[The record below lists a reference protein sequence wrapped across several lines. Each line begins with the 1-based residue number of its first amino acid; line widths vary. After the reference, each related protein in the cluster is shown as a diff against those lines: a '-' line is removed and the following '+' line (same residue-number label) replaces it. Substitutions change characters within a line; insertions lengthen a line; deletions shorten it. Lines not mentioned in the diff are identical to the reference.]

1 MTSVPW
7 LALSS
12 RARLTV
18 LLTTP
23 VRLRSRSR
31 PSSPTRGT
39 PDSLVENTREVASQ
53 NAAVE
58 TRDLPPVSPSG
69 PVVKRLGE
77 DGRDR
82 FGLAGWSQP
91 SAAGLLEHVGSRGIG
106 RRNGQHRA
114 AHGEVLEQLAWY
126 GGLGAGR
133 RVGDKQQRIGRAHA
147 LDGRGMVDL
156 TMEFDL
162 RGGCALA

>member
-1 MTSVPW
+1 MRSTPW

-39 PDSLVENTREVASQ
+39 LDSLVENTREVASQ

-58 TRDLPPVSPSG
+58 TCDLPRVGASG
-69 PVVKRLGE
+69 PLVKRLRQ
-77 DGRDR
+77 DCRDR

-91 SAAGLLEHVGSRGIG
+91 SAAGLLEHVGTGGIG

-114 AHGEVLEQLAWY
+114 TDGEILEQLARY

-133 RVGDKQQRIGRAHA
+133 RVGDKQQRVGRAHA
-147 LDGRGMVDL
+147 R
-156 TMEFDL
+156 
-162 RGGCALA
+162 